1 MPSMPI
7 PPLLRLVLAMLTSML
22 VLSLVRPADTAGG
35 VSRAERKL
43 QIAIN
48 LARRAYGLR
57 PLRIGWR
64 IEIGARRW
72 ARYLRV
78 RGTFF
83 HARVGVSVSENLGWV
98 TCRRRWARTL
108 VRWWLTSSGH
118 RWALLDRRARYV
130 GVGVS
135 TGGWRRFSC
144 VRMTVTR
151 FR

>member
-1 MPSMPI
+1 M
-7 PPLLRLVLAMLTSML
+7 PPLLRLVLAMLTSVV
-22 VLSLVRPADTAGG
+22 VLALLRAPDADGG
-35 VSRAERKL
+35 MSRAERKL
-43 QIAIN
+43 QNAIN
-48 LARRAYGLR
+48 TARRSYGLR
-57 PLRIGWR
+57 PLRIGWQ
-64 IEIGARRW
+64 IEGGARRW

-83 HARVGVSVSENLGWV
+83 HARVGSGVAENLGWV

-108 VRWWLTSSGH
+108 VRWWLRSSGH
-118 RWALLDRRARYV
+118 RWALLDRRARRV

-135 TGGWRRFSC
+135 TGGYRGFSC